1 MTIKTTDAATL
12 AGAFGVTVRRVQQL
26 ATDGVLPKAGRGKY
40 DLVACIRAYLA
51 HALSG
56 ASAANEP
63 DDLVEARRLLLIEQ
77 TRRERRRNDIE
88 DKTLWTD
95 ATVQDLVTGT
105 YAVTVQRLEALPS
118 RYAGRLAGM
127 TDTALIRTMLRDEVH
142 SIRTAMAQ
150 GFNELHD
157 LAGGKRPAHCPVC
170 LAPWK
175 AAR

>member
-1 MTIKTTDAATL
+1 MTTVVSAATL
-12 AGAFGVTVRRVQQL
+12 AECFRITDRQVRRLAEEGVVVKDARGRYRLAESVQ
-26 ATDGVLPKAGRGKY
+26 GF
-40 DLVACIRAYLA
+40 LA
-51 HALSG
+51 HALAGQS
-56 ASAANEP
+56 SANEP
-63 DDLVEARRLLLIEQ
+63 ADLIEARRQLLVEQ
-77 TRRERRRNDIE
+77 ARAAKRRNDIE

-142 SIRTAMAQ
+142 SIRTAIAQ